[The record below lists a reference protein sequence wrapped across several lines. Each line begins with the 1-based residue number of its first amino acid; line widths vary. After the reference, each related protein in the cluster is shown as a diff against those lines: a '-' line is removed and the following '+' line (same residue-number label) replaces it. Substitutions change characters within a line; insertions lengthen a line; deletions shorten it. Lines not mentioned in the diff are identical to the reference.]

1 MAIVFPSGT
10 LSGPTKVLQIVQD
23 WDGSVDVR
31 TGGTNGTF
39 YQFGGLSTSITPSS
53 SSNKVL
59 VIAHLSGYTQYD
71 GGIRISRGGTIVG
84 SNTLASSRPKCIV
97 EFPSNHRYNETSTNA
112 FVYLDSPNTTS
123 STTYTIQSL
132 WNGYTQYINRTGSH
146 DNNNN
151 DAVTAS
157 NLILMEIA
165 A

>member
-10 LSGPTKVLQIVQD
+10 LSGPTKVLQVVQD

-31 TGGTNGTF
+31 TGGTTGTF
-39 YQFGGLSTSITPSS
+39 YQFGGLSASITPSS

-71 GGIRISRGGTIVG
+71 GGIRINRSGTVVG
-84 SNTLASSRPKCIV
+84 SNTLASNRPRCIV
-97 EFPSNHRYNETSTNA
+97 EFPTTPRSNETSTNA
-112 FVYLDSPNTTS
+112 FIYLDSPSTTS
-123 STTYTIQSL
+123 SRTYTIESL

-146 DNNNN
+146 SDTNG

-165 A
+165 G